1 MFSMSQDQLEGQ
13 VHAWREV
20 RITQVENI
28 ERMEKDIWTKTLREK
43 LKEKLYLELVLGVLG
58 KKIGLR

>member
-1 MFSMSQDQLEGQ
+1 MEGQ